1 MKILW
6 DQIYKLETLFAGWL
20 DNSWSNTRPYDM
32 EDEAKKHM
40 KNLKE
45 MKVDKK
51 SAAYLGINDE
61 IKKWLIFLPL
71 IADLRDESMRIRH
84 WNAIRKKVG
93 VEFDDPEKLSLK
105 DIFALNLN
113 KYQEDVE
120 EIADQAKQEA
130 KMEKTLKKLQETWSN
145 IKFQFTPMKDS
156 DLSTIKL
163 SEEDFELL
171 EENQMQVQSMCA
183 SRYLATF
190 EEEVTT
196 W

>member
-130 KMEKTLKKLQETWSN
+130 KMEKTLKKLQETCLQ
-145 IKFQFTPMKDS
+145 KTPQ
-156 DLSTIKL
+156 
-163 SEEDFELL
+163 
-171 EENQMQVQSMCA
+171 N
-183 SRYLATF
+183 
-190 EEEVTT
+190 
-196 W
+196 